1 MPVRLHR
8 AAALALLLA
17 VAPAAARTQSKPPAA
32 LPRAIYTDPPHDSAH
47 PARLAVLHIPT
58 GGVQVNAVAYL
69 PPGAAR
75 HPVFVLFHG
84 FPGNEKNLD
93 LVQAARRAGWAAIA
107 PNYRGTWGSPGTF
120 SFAGNLEDADA
131 VLAWLR
137 TPAVADSLGL
147 DTTRIVIAG
156 HSMGG
161 LVVVNTASHDRR
173 LAGAILISA
182 ADMGAFVEGMAR
194 ADVVKWMASDME
206 TLAGVTPESLADSLA
221 SGGARWAFAG
231 HAPALAHT
239 PLLVVTSNDGLAP
252 SNAALVKAVRAAGN
266 KRLTTRHL
274 ATDHSYDDARIAL
287 ESAVLRWL
295 GTVKAVR

>member
-1 MPVRLHR
+1 MRSPRL
-8 AAALALLLA
+8 AALALTLA
-17 VAPAAARTQSKPPAA
+17 SVAAPVAARAQAS
-32 LPRAIYTDPPHDSAH
+32 LPRAIYADPPHDSAH
-47 PARLAVLHIPT
+47 PARMEVLHIPT
-58 GGVQVNAVAYL
+58 GGVRINAVAYL

-93 LVQAARRAGWAAIA
+93 LAQAARRAGWAAIA

-120 SFAGNLEDADA
+120 SFGGNIDDANA
-131 VLAWLR
+131 VLAYLR

-161 LVVVNTASHDRR
+161 MVVVNTASRDHG

-182 ADMGAFVEGMAR
+182 ADMGALIAGMKHDEA
-194 ADVVKWMASDME
+194 VKWMASDME

-221 SGGARWAFAG
+221 AGGARWTFASQAAG
-231 HAPALAHT
+231 LARV
-239 PLLVVTSNDGLAP
+239 PLLVITSNDGLAP
-252 SNAALVKAVRAAGN
+252 SNDSLVALVRRAGN
-266 KRLTTRHL
+266 GRITTRHF
-274 ATDHSYDDARIAL
+274 ATDHSYDDARIAM

-295 GTVKAVR
+295 ARLDAAP